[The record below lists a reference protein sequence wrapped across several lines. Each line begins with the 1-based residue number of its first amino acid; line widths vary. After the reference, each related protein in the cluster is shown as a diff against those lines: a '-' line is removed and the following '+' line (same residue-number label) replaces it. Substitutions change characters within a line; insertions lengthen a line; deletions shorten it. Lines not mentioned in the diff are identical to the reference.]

1 MEILNIEGKL
11 LLEKIYRLYCSSEI
25 DSMEELEVEDFDVVL
40 WRKFRDFRLKVS
52 GGNES
57 SMGNIGMGYISGFV
71 DNIVMWDN
79 MMSDWSG
86 CYRGD
91 LSYEC
96 REWLF
101 KLLDE
106 EIEDKEFNNEV
117 KKKYN
122 EWYVEEYGEDYDEE

>member
-1 MEILNIEGKL
+1 MENLNVEKKL
-11 LLEKIYRLYCSSEI
+11 LLEKIYKLYCDNDINSF
-25 DSMEELEVEDFDVVL
+25 EEFDDEEFDVVL
-40 WRKFRDFRLKVS
+40 WRKFRDFRLSVS
-52 GGNES
+52 GGKEY
-57 SMGNIGMGYISGFV
+57 SMGDIGMGCISGFI

-79 MMSDWSG
+79 MMSDENG

-96 REWLF
+96 RKSLF

-106 EIEDKEFNNEV
+106 EIKDKEFNNEV

>member
-11 LLEKIYRLYCSSEI
+11 LLEKIYKLYCDNDI
-25 DSMEELEVEDFDVVL
+25 DGFEYLEEEDFDVVL
-40 WRKFRDFRLKVS
+40 WKKFRDFRLKVS
-52 GGNES
+52 GGRES
-57 SMGNIGMGYISGFV
+57 SMGDVGMGYISGFV

-96 REWLF
+96 RESLF

-122 EWYVEEYGEDYDEE
+122 EWYVEEYENYDEE

>member
-1 MEILNIEGKL
+1 MENLNIEGKL
-11 LLEKIYRLYCSSEI
+11 LLEKVYKLYCDNDI
-25 DSMEELEVEDFDVVL
+25 DSFDLDDEDFDGVL

-52 GGNES
+52 GGREY
-57 SMGNIGMGYISGFV
+57 SMGDVGMGCISGFV

-79 MMSDWSG
+79 MMSDCNG

-106 EIEDKEFNNEV
+106 EIVDKEFNNEV
-117 KKKYN
+117 KKGYD
-122 EWYVEEYGEDYDEE
+122 EWYIGEFGDDLIS